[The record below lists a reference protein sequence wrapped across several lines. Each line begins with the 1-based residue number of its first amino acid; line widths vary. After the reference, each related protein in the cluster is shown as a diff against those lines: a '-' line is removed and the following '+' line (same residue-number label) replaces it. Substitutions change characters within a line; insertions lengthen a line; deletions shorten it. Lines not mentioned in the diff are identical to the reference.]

1 MRDVTIKHQ
10 VTYSDVINIRLPI
23 WEGLVRLLMGKLT
36 GIISKINGSAG
47 NLTFK
52 SLNGQ
57 TVISEKVT
65 HIRNPRTN
73 AQMQTRTKWGNIIAM
88 YKGIRPLLNY
98 GFENKPKTLSDYN
111 MFVKLN
117 MQRTPIYL
125 TKQAVAGGACIAT
138 AYQISQGSLPAI
150 VVTGTGQSG
159 VTDIRLGSLDI
170 TSNTTVAQFS
180 TKVVENNA
188 DYRYGDQISFFLVKQ
203 MVNAETGIP
212 YCQFSAAKV
221 ILDAANEDKLADVTG
236 SSHGFASVDGKLGHS
251 GNDGD
256 CAYAWVHTRKSDGK
270 TLVSSQSL
278 LAANTKEAEYKGDA
292 AYNLSKSS
300 YGSSVESFLVP
311 DGESTGATGENDNPP
326 SGGGEG
332 GGL

>member
-1 MRDVTIKHQ
+1 MAVL
-10 VTYSDVINIRLPI
+10 N
-23 WEGLVRLLMGKLT
+23 GLLRKM
-36 GIISKINGSAG
+36 SGSAG
-47 NLTFK
+47 DLTFK
-52 SLNGQ
+52 IQNGL
-57 TVISEKVT
+57 TVVSEKVT
-65 HIRNPRTN
+65 KMTNPRSD
-73 AQMQTRTKWGNIIAM
+73 AQMRVRTRWSNVVAM
-88 YKGIRPLLNY
+88 YSGVRPLLRH
-98 GFENKPKTLSDYN
+98 GFENKPAGLSDYN

-125 TKQAVAGGACIAT
+125 TKQAVAGGACVAT

-236 SSHGFASVDGKLGHS
+236 SSHDFASVDGKLGHS

-311 DGESTGATGENDNPP
+311 DGNATGATA
-326 SGGGEG
+326 GGDGDDEEG
-332 GGL
+332 GGGGL

>member
-1 MRDVTIKHQ
+1 MAIL
-10 VTYSDVINIRLPI
+10 NGLIRK
-23 WEGLVRLLMGKLT
+23 M
-36 GIISKINGSAG
+36 NGSAG
-47 NLTFK
+47 QLTFK
-52 SLNGQ
+52 QVNGM
-57 TVISEKVT
+57 TIVSEKVT
-65 HIRNPRTN
+65 AVANPRTD
-73 AQMQTRTKWGNIIAM
+73 AQMRTRTKFTNIVSM
-88 YKGIRPLLNY
+88 YRGIRPLINY
-98 GFENKPKTLSDYN
+98 GFEAKPKTLSDYN
-111 MFVKLN
+111 MFVKVN

-125 TKQAVAGGACIAT
+125 TKSAVAGGACIAT

-150 VVTGTGQSG
+150 VLTGTGQN
-159 VTDIRLGSLDI
+159 VKTDIRLGGDSI

-180 TKVVENNA
+180 AAVVNNNA

-203 MVNAETGIP
+203 LVNAETGIP

-221 ILDAANEDKLADVTG
+221 ILDAANESTLADVTG
-236 SSHGFASVDGKLGHS
+236 GSHGFASADGMLAHV

-278 LAANTKEAEYKGDA
+278 VSANTKEAEYKGDA

-311 DGESTGATGENDNPP
+311 DGNATGSTASNNTP
-326 SGGGEG
+326 SGGGDDG
-332 GGL
+332 NDSL

>member
-1 MRDVTIKHQ
+1 
-10 VTYSDVINIRLPI
+10 
-23 WEGLVRLLMGKLT
+23 MGKLS
-36 GIISKINGSAG
+36 GIISKIAGSAG
-47 NLTFK
+47 NITFRR
-52 SLNGQ
+52 LNGE
-57 TVISEKVT
+57 TVVSEKVT
-65 HIRNPRTN
+65 QIRNPRSE
-73 AQMQTRTKWGNIIAM
+73 AQMRTRTKFTNIVSM
-88 YKGIRPLLNY
+88 YRGIRPLINY
-98 GFENKPKTLSDYN
+98 GFEAKPKTLSDYN
-111 MFVKLN
+111 MFVKVN

-125 TKQAVAGGACIAT
+125 TKQAVAGGACVAT

-150 VVTGTGQSG
+150 VLTGTGQN
-159 VTDIRLGSLDI
+159 VKTDIRLGGESI
-170 TSNTTVAQFS
+170 TSSTTVAQFS
-180 TKVVENNA
+180 AAVVQNNA

-221 ILDAANEDKLADVTG
+221 ILDAANDETLADVTG
-236 SSHGFASVDGKLGHS
+236 SSHGFASADGMLAHV

-278 LAANTKEAEYKGDA
+278 ISANTKEAEYKGDA

-311 DGESTGATGENDNPP
+311 DGNATGSTASNNTP
-326 SGGGEG
+326 SGGGDG
-332 GGL
+332 NDSL

>member
-1 MRDVTIKHQ
+1 
-10 VTYSDVINIRLPI
+10 
-23 WEGLVRLLMGKLT
+23 MGKLT
-36 GIISKINGSAG
+36 GIISKISGSAG

-52 SLNGQ
+52 RRMGE
-57 TVISEKVT
+57 TVVSEKVT
-65 HIRNPRTN
+65 EVRNPRTN
-73 AQMQTRTKWGNIIAM
+73 AQMQVRTKWGNIVAM

-98 GFENKPKTLSDYN
+98 GFESKPKNLSDYN
-111 MFVKLN
+111 MFMKLN

-125 TKQAVAGGACIAT
+125 TKQAVSGGACIAT

-278 LAANTKEAEYKGDA
+278 LAANSKESEYKGDA

-311 DGESTGATGENDNPP
+311 DGNATGATA
-326 SGGGEG
+326 GGDGDDEEG
-332 GGL
+332 GGGGL

>member
-1 MRDVTIKHQ
+1 
-10 VTYSDVINIRLPI
+10 
-23 WEGLVRLLMGKLT
+23 MGKLS

-47 NLTFK
+47 NITFRR
-52 SLNGQ
+52 LNGE
-57 TVISEKVT
+57 TVVSEKVT
-65 HIRNPRTN
+65 QIRNPRSE
-73 AQMQTRTKWGNIIAM
+73 AQMRTRTKFTNIVSM
-88 YKGIRPLLNY
+88 YRGIRPLLNY
-98 GFENKPKTLSDYN
+98 GFEAKPKTLSDYN
-111 MFVKLN
+111 MFVKVN

-125 TKQAVAGGACIAT
+125 TKQAVAGGACVAT

-150 VVTGTGQSG
+150 VLTGTGQN
-159 VTDIRLGSLDI
+159 VKTDIRLGGESI
-170 TSNTTVAQFS
+170 TSSTTVAQFS
-180 TKVVENNA
+180 AAVVQNNA

-221 ILDAANEDKLADVTG
+221 ILDAANDEKLADVTG
-236 SSHGFASVDGKLGHS
+236 SSHGFASADGMLAHV

-278 LAANTKEAEYKGDA
+278 VSANTKEAEYKGDA

-300 YGSSVESFLVP
+300 YGSSIESFLVP
-311 DGESTGATGENDNPP
+311 DGNATGST
-326 SGGGEG
+326 SGGGDNG
-332 GGL
+332 GGGDGNDSL